1 MAAKKK
7 EEPVS
12 IQRMTAAELVRHT
25 QQKFGKHAACLGNS
39 EHLKT
44 VHVPTDSIGLNIATD
59 GGFPRGRPIIITGYE
74 GCCKSSVCYTI
85 IAEYQRRF
93 GLPCAILDG
102 DKSAADRMEAFGVD
116 PSMIQFSFPED
127 LEEALN
133 ITYKLMVEG
142 GIEIGDEDNKRKVE
156 LGLILIDPVAVLPA
170 RKEIVED
177 KKVSTME
184 ISDVSLRAK
193 LMTKFYRLHSSSIAA
208 CIKRGV
214 VPPTL
219 LIVQQYYTG
228 GITTGRI
235 IKEIPGG
242 RAQKYASFLTVEFSK
257 ATAEEV
263 NYTPPA
269 KPWEITDTVEEF
281 GEDKKRRVGLKIA
294 YTINKS
300 KVSMDGKHGVFSI
313 LTRSTMD
320 ELCPPGISKIDEI
333 IRYGLKLK
341 LIEQNG
347 AWFTYA
353 DIKAQ
358 GMTGFVIL
366 LIQRQ
371 ELMDELERKIY
382 EAAGITNVGK
392 KEE

>member
-1 MAAKKK
+1 MASKKK
-7 EEPVS
+7 EEVVE

-25 QQKFGKHAACLGNS
+25 QQKFGKNAACLGNS

-44 VHVPTDSIGLNIATD
+44 IHVPTDSIGLNIATD
-59 GGFPRGRPIIITGYE
+59 GGFPRGRTIIITGYE
-74 GCCKSSVCYTI
+74 GCCKSSFCYTI

-102 DKSAADRMEAFGVD
+102 DKSAADRIEAFGVD
-116 PSMIQFSFPED
+116 PTNIQFSYPED
-127 LEEALN
+127 LENALN
-133 ITYKLMVEG
+133 IV
-142 GIEIGDEDNKRKVE
+142 DNMMKETE
-156 LGLILIDPVAVLPA
+156 LGLILVDPIAVLPA
-170 RKEIVED
+170 KKEVTES
-177 KKVSTME
+177 KEVSTME
-184 ISDVSLRAK
+184 ITDVSLRAK
-193 LMTKFYRLHSSSIAA
+193 LMTKFYRLHSSRMAS
-208 CIKRGV
+208 CINRGI

-228 GITTGRI
+228 NIGGYGMPT
-235 IKEIPGG
+235 KEIPGG

-269 KPWEITDTVEEF
+269 KPWEITDTVDEF

-320 ELCPPGISKIDEI
+320 ELVQPGISKIDEI

-371 ELMDELERKIY
+371 ELMDELENKIY
-382 EAAGITNVGK
+382 EAAGSANVSK
-392 KEE
+392 KEDGNVATV